1 MVILYYYG
9 GKLKMPTVNIT
20 IYFNENDYT
29 KYAKKKET
37 VNKKVRDLV
46 KGMIK

>member
-1 MVILYYYG
+1 
-9 GKLKMPTVNIT
+9 MPTVNIT
-20 IYFNENDYT
+20 IYFNDEDYT
-29 KYAKKKET
+29 KYAKKKGS

>member
-1 MVILYYYG
+1 
-9 GKLKMPTVNIT
+9 MPTVNVT
-20 IYFNENDYT
+20 IYFNDEDYK
-29 KYAKKKET
+29 KYSKKRFS